1 MNTPEAEL
9 ILAIV
14 KQAIRDYARL
24 DPDSDKV
31 SAEYHID
38 EGHDYRTAEDFLFNN
53 VPLTFGDVD
62 LTFTDICHIFHIDQ
76 KKIKSRI
83 AKIVIEY

>member
-1 MNTPEAEL
+1 MENAEAEL

-14 KQAIRDYARL
+14 KQAIRDYIRL

-38 EGHDYRTAEDFLFNN
+38 EGHDYRTAEDFLFYDA
-53 VPLTFGDVD
+53 PIPFGKIQLTFS
-62 LTFTDICHIFHIDQ
+62 DICYTLNINQ
-76 KKIKSRI
+76 KKIK
-83 AKIVIEY
+83 AKISKSIVEY

>member
-1 MNTPEAEL
+1 MMPATDL

-14 KQAIRDYARL
+14 RQAIRDYIRL

-31 SAEYHID
+31 SAEFHID

-53 VPLTFGDVD
+53 VPIPFGEVE
-62 LTFTDICHIFHIDQ
+62 LTFTDICQTLGIDQ
-76 KKIKSRI
+76 KRLKQRI
-83 AKIVIEY
+83 ARSIIEY